1 MEMADRIKQ
10 RRLAMG
16 YTQEELAE
24 KLGLQKSAI
33 AKYENGRVE
42 NIKRSVISNMATV
55 LECSPTYIM
64 GWDEDFY
71 LGENLQNIFETLS
84 KEFSIPANE
93 LIRCFFTE
101 NFTDLLPSKKVIT
114 LENMRNAL
122 KTYFTFYADYEDT
135 LTHNER
141 EHIKK
146 YRTLDSRGKDIVE
159 TVLNRE
165 ADRMKELKKESTST
179 VIDIQ
184 PRLDNN
190 TLLIEYHRSASAGT
204 GVFILG
210 SEGVDQ
216 LPIPDTPE
224 NRKVDYAIKVSGNS
238 MEPDYYDGDIV
249 LVSQKVEL
257 NHGDVGIFI
266 INNNAYIKE
275 YGETELISRNPEADN
290 ITISEYDNIV
300 CMGKVVGKYG
310 E

>member
-64 GWDEDFY
+64 GWDEDYY

-122 KTYFTFYADYEDT
+122 KTYFTFYADYEDI
-135 LTHNER
+135 LTNNER

-146 YRTLDSRGKDIVE
+146 YRTLDPHGKDMVD
-159 TVLNRE
+159 TVLEKEVERI
-165 ADRMKELKKESTST
+165 KELETSQAVVT
-179 VIDIQ
+179 DIQ
-184 PRLDNN
+184 PHLGVNAAHARTD
-190 TLLIEYHRSASAGT
+190 IEPTDEDQAHDDA
-204 GVFILG
+204 IMNDD
-210 SEGVDQ
+210 SEW
-216 LPIPDTPE
+216 E
-224 NRKVDYAIKVSGNS
+224 
-238 MEPDYYDGDIV
+238 
-249 LVSQKVEL
+249 
-257 NHGDVGIFI
+257 
-266 INNNAYIKE
+266 
-275 YGETELISRNPEADN
+275 
-290 ITISEYDNIV
+290 
-300 CMGKVVGKYG
+300 
-310 E
+310 

>member
-64 GWDEDFY
+64 GWDEDYY

-84 KEFSIPANE
+84 KEFSIPTNE

-101 NFTDLLPSKKVIT
+101 DFTNLLPSKKIIT
-114 LENMRNAL
+114 LSNMRNAL
-122 KTYFTFYADYEDT
+122 KTYFASHADDNILTFDECK
-135 LTHNER
+135 
-141 EHIKK
+141 HIAQ
-146 YRTLDSRGKDIVE
+146 YRALDSHGKDMVDMVLSKE
-159 TVLNRE
+159 TERISE
-165 ADRMKELKKESTST
+165 QKSTPAT

-190 TLLIEYHRSASAGT
+190 TRFIEYHHSASAGT

-210 SEGVDQ
+210 NETVDQ

-238 MEPDYYDGDIV
+238 MEPDYNDGDIV

-266 INNNAYIKE
+266 INNTAYIKE
-275 YGETELISRNPEADN
+275 YGKTELISRNPEADN
-290 ITISEYDNIV
+290 INIAEYDNIV
-300 CMGKVVGKYG
+300 CMGKVIGKYR
-310 E
+310 

>member
-64 GWDEDFY
+64 GWDEDYY

-122 KTYFTFYADYEDT
+122 KTYFTFYADYEDI
-135 LTHNER
+135 LTNNER

-146 YRTLDSRGKDIVE
+146 YRTLDPHGKDMVD
-159 TVLNRE
+159 TVLEKEVERI
-165 ADRMKELKKESTST
+165 KELETSQAVVT
-179 VIDIQ
+179 DIQ
-184 PRLDNN
+184 PYLGVNAAHARTD
-190 TLLIEYHRSASAGT
+190 IEPTDEDQAHDDA
-204 GVFILG
+204 IMNDD
-210 SEGVDQ
+210 SEW
-216 LPIPDTPE
+216 E
-224 NRKVDYAIKVSGNS
+224 
-238 MEPDYYDGDIV
+238 
-249 LVSQKVEL
+249 
-257 NHGDVGIFI
+257 
-266 INNNAYIKE
+266 
-275 YGETELISRNPEADN
+275 
-290 ITISEYDNIV
+290 
-300 CMGKVVGKYG
+300 
-310 E
+310 

>member
-64 GWDEDFY
+64 GWDEDYY
-71 LGENLQNIFETLS
+71 LGENLQNIFKSLS
-84 KEFSIPANE
+84 KEFSIPTNE

-122 KTYFTFYADYEDT
+122 KTYFTLYADCDIS

-141 EHIKK
+141 EHIIK
-146 YRTLDSRGKDIVE
+146 YRTLDPHGKDMVD
-159 TVLNRE
+159 TVLNKE
-165 ADRMKELKKESTST
+165 ADRIEKLENESTAT
-179 VIDIQ
+179 ITPMRFMAYYQ
-184 PRLDNN
+184 RM
-190 TLLIEYHRSASAGT
+190 ASAGS
-204 GVFILG
+204 GEYLF
-210 SEGVDQ
+210 ED
-216 LPIPDTPE
+216 IPTDLIEVEDTPLS
-224 NRKVDYAIKVSGNS
+224 RKADFVLGVNGHS
-238 MEPDYYDGDIV
+238 MEPTYYDGDKV
-249 LVSQKVEL
+249 LVRKTS
-257 NHGDVGIFI
+257 DVPVGNIGVFI
-266 INNNAYIKE
+266 KDGKCYIKE
-275 YGETELISRNPEADN
+275 LGKNRLISHNEDKKRYPDILPDEKPID
-290 ITISEYDNIV
+290 TIGEV
-300 CMGKVVGKYG
+300 LGKI
-310 E
+310 